1 MYGEKKMLRKIIVI
15 EWVDSGWLNP
25 FFRRME
31 YDDAEWNGQEDEDSL
46 VPCKIKSAG
55 LLIRENKLSITIA
68 SSMDESDPDN
78 ITYGGLLSIPTSVIT
93 KRSDFP
99 ESSISE

>member
-1 MYGEKKMLRKIIVI
+1 MLHKIIVI
-15 EWVDSGWLNP
+15 EWVDTGWLNP

-31 YDDAEWNGQEDEDSL
+31 FEDTEWNNQEYEDSL
-46 VPCKIKSAG
+46 VPCKIKSVG
-55 LLIRENKLSITIA
+55 FLIRESDLSITIA

-78 ITYGGLLSIPTSVIT
+78 ITYGGLLSIPNSVIV

-99 ESSISE
+99 ESSK

>member
-1 MYGEKKMLRKIIVI
+1 MNKIVVI
-15 EWVDSGWLNP
+15 EWVASV
-25 FFRRME
+25 E
-31 YDDAEWNGQEDEDSL
+31 YDDAAWKSQEAADSL
-46 VPCKIKSAG
+46 SPCKIKSAG
-55 LLIRENKLSITIA
+55 ILIRENKLSITIA

>member
-1 MYGEKKMLRKIIVI
+1 MLRKIIVI

-46 VPCKIKSAG
+46 VPC
-55 LLIRENKLSITIA
+55 KLSITIA